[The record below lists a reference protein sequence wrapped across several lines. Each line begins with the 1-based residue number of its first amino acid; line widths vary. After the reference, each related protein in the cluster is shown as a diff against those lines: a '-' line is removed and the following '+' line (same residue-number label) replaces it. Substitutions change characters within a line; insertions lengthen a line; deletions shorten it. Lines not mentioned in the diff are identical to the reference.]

1 MSTPSKNKNRTKK
14 PPIVAIAPPSD
25 TSRSDATL
33 RLDTRDALSPP
44 ASPPPSLA
52 PHDLLLLLHNA
63 PEILAIITPSHTL
76 RYCSSAI
83 TDLLGY
89 PIETIQGKNL
99 FTLIHPD
106 DIPTVTAILDLLSQT
121 PGAVHSLEFR
131 CRHSQGTWRVL
142 EGKGKGAQG
151 NQTDPYITLTLH
163 DVTEQKWVNEKQHVA
178 KREWE
183 QAIDAL
189 SDLVLLTNAAGTV
202 RRCNRAVSQTFHL
215 PYLDLIDRPIWE
227 VLYAPA
233 EPVAAIFRV
242 VLTAPAAQESQREEI
257 YLLRLGSW
265 LTVTRHP
272 VRLSGSESLQGF
284 AYILTDITERKRLEE
299 MLREQ
304 VIQPH
309 DVAGRLRE
317 FRKTLNLSQ
326 KAFGQTFGEYSQRQ
340 MNSYE
345 SGETEIPI
353 GLLLAIKNKGYSLD
367 VVLAPSR
374 GDVFNR
380 LMEQLSLSEKTRGV
394 VQQLLDA
401 LSRILTQEQRTLDS
415 LLTKLGLPRAPTA
428 APSHLFVQDFLAHA
442 GIFPEDTPE
451 PEPRPSS
458 PSPAKP

>member
-1 MSTPSKNKNRTKK
+1 VAVSPSSN
-14 PPIVAIAPPSD
+14 PSH
-25 TSRSDATL
+25 SDAVKRPDKKYATL
-33 RLDTRDALSPP
+33 PL
-44 ASPPPSLA
+44 ASPQPSLA

-63 PEILAIITPSHTL
+63 PVILAIINPSHTL
-76 RYCSSAI
+76 CYCNSAI

-99 FTLIHPD
+99 FTLIHPE
-106 DIPTVTAILDLLSQT
+106 DIPTVTAILDLLIQT
-121 PGAVHSLEFR
+121 PGAVQSLEFR

-142 EGKGKGAQG
+142 EGRGRGVQE
-151 NQTDPYITLTLH
+151 NHTEPYITLTLR
-163 DVTEQKWVNEKQHVA
+163 DVTEQKWVNEKQHLA

-202 RRCNRAVSQTFHL
+202 RRCNQAVSQTFHL

-227 VLYAPA
+227 VLYSPA
-233 EPVAAIFRV
+233 EPVAAIFRE
-242 VLTAPAAQESQREEI
+242 LSTTPAAQESQREEI
-257 YLLRLGSW
+257 YLPRLGSW

-272 VRLSGSESLQGF
+272 VRLSGSEAFQGF
-284 AYILTDITERKRLEE
+284 AYILTDVTERKRREE

-304 VIQPH
+304 VLQPH

-353 GLLLAIKNKGYSLD
+353 GLLLAMKNKGYSLD

-374 GDVFNR
+374 GDIFNR
-380 LMEQLSLSEKTRGV
+380 LMEQLSLSAKTRGV
-394 VQQLLDA
+394 VQQLLEA
-401 LSRILTQEQRTLDS
+401 LSRILTQEQQTLDI
-415 LLTKLGLPRAPTA
+415 LLKKLGLPRAPTA
-428 APSHLFVQDFLAHA
+428 TPGHLFVQDFLAHT
-442 GIFPEDTPE
+442 GILPDDTLEQDPL
-451 PEPRPSS
+451 PSS
-458 PSPAKP
+458 PSPQKP

>member
-1 MSTPSKNKNRTKK
+1 M
-14 PPIVAIAPPSD
+14 VD
-25 TSRSDATL
+25 TLRSYAATRSDKRKATL
-33 RLDTRDALSPP
+33 AP
-44 ASPPPSLA
+44 ATSQPVLK

-63 PEILAIITPSHTL
+63 PEILAVLNSSHIL

-83 TDLLGY
+83 TDLLGH
-89 PIETIQGKNL
+89 PLETIQGKNL
-99 FTLIHPD
+99 FTLIHPE
-106 DIPTVTAILDLLSQT
+106 DISTVTAILDTLIQT
-121 PGAVHSLEFR
+121 PGTVHSLEFR
-131 CRHSQGTWRVL
+131 CRHSQGTWRVF
-142 EGKGKGAQG
+142 EGRGRGAQE
-151 NQTDPYITLTLH
+151 NHAESLIILTLR
-163 DVTEQKWVNEKQHVA
+163 DVTEQKWVNEKQQLA

-189 SDLVLLTNAAGTV
+189 SDLVLLTDTAGTV

-227 VLYAPA
+227 VLYDAA
-233 EPVAAIFRV
+233 EPIAAIFRM
-242 VLTAPAAQESQREEI
+242 LPTAPIAQESQREEI
-257 YLLRLGSW
+257 YLPRLRSW

-272 VRLSGSESLQGF
+272 VRLSGSETLQGF

-299 MLREQ
+299 ILREQ

-309 DVAGRLRE
+309 EVASRLRE

-326 KAFGQTFGEYSQRQ
+326 KAFGQTFGDYSQRQ

-374 GDVFNR
+374 GDIFNR
-380 LMEQLSLSEKTRGV
+380 LIEQLSLSEKTRGV
-394 VQQLLDA
+394 VSQLLDA
-401 LSRILTQEQRTLDS
+401 LSHILAQEQRTLNS
-415 LLTKLGLPRAPTA
+415 LLTKLGLPRAPTV
-428 APSHLFVQDFLAHA
+428 APGHLFVQDLLARA
-442 GIFPEDTPE
+442 GIPPPESPE

>member
-1 MSTPSKNKNRTKK
+1 MP
-14 PPIVAIAPPSD
+14 
-25 TSRSDATL
+25 
-33 RLDTRDALSPP
+33 PP
-44 ASPPPSLA
+44 ASPQPSLA

-63 PEILAIITPSHTL
+63 PEILAIISPSHNL

-83 TDLLGY
+83 TDLLGH

-99 FTLIHPD
+99 FTLIHPE
-106 DIPTVTAILDLLSQT
+106 DIPTVTAILDMLIQT

-142 EGKGKGAQG
+142 EGRGRGAQE
-151 NQTDPYITLTLH
+151 NLTEPYITLMLH
-163 DVTEQKWVNEKQHVA
+163 DVTEQKWVNEKQHLA

-189 SDLVLLTNAAGTV
+189 SDLVLLTNTVGTV
-202 RRCNRAVSQTFHL
+202 RRCNRAVSQMFHL
-215 PYLDLIDRPIWE
+215 PYLDLINRPIWE
-227 VLYAPA
+227 VLYSPA
-233 EPVAAIFRV
+233 EPVATIFRASSTTLV
-242 VLTAPAAQESQREEI
+242 AQESQREEI
-257 YLLRLGSW
+257 YLPRLGSW

-309 DVAGRLRE
+309 DVASRLRD

-326 KAFGQTFGEYSQRQ
+326 KAFGQAFGAYSQRQ

-374 GDVFNR
+374 GDIFNR
-380 LMEQLSLSEKTRGV
+380 LVEQISLSEKTRGV
-394 VQQLLDA
+394 AQQLLDA
-401 LSRILTQEQRTLDS
+401 LSRILTQEQRTLDI
-415 LLTKLGLPRAPTA
+415 LLKKLGLPRAPTTT
-428 APSHLFVQDFLAHA
+428 PGHLFVQDFFAHA
-442 GIFPEDTPE
+442 GILSDDTLEQNPL
-451 PEPRPSS
+451 PSS
-458 PSPAKP
+458 PVPQKP